1 MKRTIIRSCVCVVT
15 FVAALIVSSMLLN
28 RGNTDMTADME
39 PPRLPSVY
47 VDADGL
53 RVNMMDGYL
62 GEMEE
67 EYMRGRLLPI
77 GTDRKL
83 SIGILTY
90 GTQVESLA
98 FEVRSADGTRL
109 VEDTQVSGMTEED
122 GVLKADIVLKDLID
136 EGTEYCVIFKLT
148 LEDGREASYYMR
160 VIQQESPGMQEKLD
174 FVASFSE
181 DTFDD
186 ASCAALAVYM
196 ETDSSEDNSTLS
208 RMTIHSSL
216 DQLGW
221 GSLDVRRETEPVFT
235 IMDMTGQTAS
245 IQVEYLVSY
254 TRYEREVHAFVKEVY
269 RIRTGTERMYL
280 LDYERTMSE
289 YFSEDAS
296 SFVDEEVVLGIRDTD
311 VEMAESEGGNIVA
324 FAQNGVLYSLNVTEN
339 RIARL
344 FSFHDADNLDER
356 AFPDDRN
363 FKILQVDEAGNVFF
377 MVYGYISSG
386 RRQGYCGAQLYFYD
400 GSANTVEELAFIP
413 SGKSPEILKAQI
425 DQLAYIN
432 GKYELYLFLN
442 DQICCVH
449 LDSQTVDITAENL
462 SMDSCSVSESNRMI
476 AWQSGERYASESLIL
491 MNLSTGEQTRIEA
504 GSGNYIL
511 PLGFMGEDIV
521 YGIAR
526 QADITRD
533 DTGAMVFPM
542 YQVKIQDESGEL
554 LMTYEKEGYYVTGCE
569 MSGNQIILSRVERD
583 AQGDYVTAEDDQI
596 VSSQTEAK
604 RTNTIITVPTE
615 NDDRLTEIQLRS
627 GIKTGQLK
635 VLTPGEVLYEGSRQ
649 VDLPPS
655 QETVEL
661 YYVYSPDGEVTF
673 AATPREAIERAEES
687 SGSVTARGGFYI
699 WRAERLHTS
708 NQIMAIEGTAADE
721 ERSSLEVC
729 LDVILT
735 YEGVT
740 RNTGYL
746 LEQGKTVAEILQE
759 NLENVQVLELTG
771 CSLENILYYPD
782 REIPV
787 LALLEDGNAVLITGF
802 NERNVVLMDPQTG
815 RISWMGL
822 NDASAWF
829 EENGNM
835 FVSCVGMQ

>member
-296 SFVDEEVVLGIRDTD
+296 SFVDEEVVLGIRNTD

-771 CSLENILYYPD
+771 CSLSSVLYYPD

-815 RISWMGL
+815 QVSRMGL
-822 NDASAWF
+822 NDATAWF

-835 FVSCVGMQ
+835 FVSYVEMQ

>member
-186 ASCAALAVYM
+186 ISCAALAVYM

-208 RMTIHSSL
+208 RVTIHSSL

-771 CSLENILYYPD
+771 CSLSSVLYYPD

-815 RISWMGL
+815 QVSRMGL
-822 NDASAWF
+822 NDATAWF

-835 FVSCVGMQ
+835 FVSCVEMQ

>member
-208 RMTIHSSL
+208 RVTIHSSL

-542 YQVKIQDESGEL
+542 YQVRIQDESGEL

-604 RTNTIITVPTE
+604 RANTIITVPTE

-771 CSLENILYYPD
+771 CSLSSVLYYPD

-815 RISWMGL
+815 QVSRMGL
-822 NDASAWF
+822 NDATAWF

-835 FVSCVGMQ
+835 FVSYVEMQ

>member
-721 ERSSLEVC
+721 ERSNLEVC

-771 CSLENILYYPD
+771 CSLSSVLYYPD

-815 RISWMGL
+815 QVSRMGL
-822 NDASAWF
+822 NDATAWF

-835 FVSCVGMQ
+835 FVSYVEMQ

>member
-208 RMTIHSSL
+208 RVTIHSSL

-269 RIRTGTERMYL
+269 RIRTGPERMYL

-296 SFVDEEVVLGIRDTD
+296 SFVDEEVVLGIRNTD

-604 RTNTIITVPTE
+604 RANTIITVPTE

-771 CSLENILYYPD
+771 CSLSSVLYYPD

-815 RISWMGL
+815 QVSRMGL
-822 NDASAWF
+822 NDATAWF

-835 FVSCVGMQ
+835 FVSYVEMQ

>member
-47 VDADGL
+47 VDAGGL

-77 GTDRKL
+77 GADRKI

-90 GTQVESLA
+90 GTQVDALA

-109 VEDTQVSGMTEED
+109 VEDTQVSAITEED

-136 EGTEYCVIFKLT
+136 EETEYCVIFKLT
-148 LEDGREASYYMR
+148 LEDEREVSYYMR
-160 VIQQESPGMQEKLD
+160 VIQQESSGMQEKLD

-208 RMTIHSSL
+208 RVTIHSSL

-269 RIRTGTERMYL
+269 RIRTGPERMYL

-296 SFVDEEVVLGIRDTD
+296 SFVDEEVVLGIRNTD

-771 CSLENILYYPD
+771 CSLSSVLYYPD

-787 LALLEDGNAVLITGF
+787 LALMEDGNAVLITGF

-815 RISWMGL
+815 QVSRMGL
-822 NDASAWF
+822 NDATAWF

-835 FVSCVGMQ
+835 FVSYVEMQ

>member
-1 MKRTIIRSCVCVVT
+1 MKRTIIRSCVCLVT
-15 FVAALIVSSMLLN
+15 FVAALIISSMLLN
-28 RGNTDMTADME
+28 RGNTDMTAQVE

-47 VDADGL
+47 VDAGGL
-53 RVNMMDGYL
+53 RVNRMDGYL
-62 GEMEE
+62 DDMEE
-67 EYMRGRLLPI
+67 EHMRGRLMPI

-90 GTQVESLA
+90 GIQVDAMA
-98 FEVRSADGTRL
+98 FEVRSADGSRL
-109 VEDTQVSGMTEED
+109 VEDTEVSGLTEED

-136 EGTEYCVIFKLT
+136 METEYSLILRLT
-148 LEDGREASYYMR
+148 LEDEREASYYMR
-160 VIQQESPGMQEKLD
+160 VVEEEDPAAQEMLD
-174 FVASFSE
+174 FVAGFSE
-181 DTFDD
+181 DTFED
-186 ASCAALAVYM
+186 ASCAALATYM
-196 ETDSSEDNSTLS
+196 ETDSSGDNSSLS
-208 RMTIHSSL
+208 RVTIHSSL

-221 GSLDVRRETEPVFT
+221 GSLDVRRETEPFFT
-235 IMDMTGQTAS
+235 ILDMTGQTAAVT
-245 IQVEYLVSY
+245 VEYLVGY
-254 TRYEREVHAFVKEVY
+254 TRYEKEMQAYVKEIY
-269 RIRTGTERMYL
+269 RIRTGEERMYL

-296 SFVDEEVVLGIRDTD
+296 SFVDEEVVLGIRDSD
-311 VEMAESEGGNIVA
+311 VQMAESEGGGIVA
-324 FAQNGVLYSLNVTEN
+324 FVQNGVLYSLNVTEN
-339 RIARL
+339 RLARL
-344 FSFHDADNLDER
+344 FSSHDGSSLDER
-356 AFPDDRN
+356 AFLDDRD

-377 MVYGYISSG
+377 MVYGYISAG
-386 RRQGYCGAQLYFYD
+386 RRQGSCGAQVYYYNS
-400 GSANTVEELAFIP
+400 SANTIEELAFLP
-413 SGKSPEILKAQI
+413 SQKSPKILEAQI
-425 DQLAYIN
+425 DQLSYIN
-432 GKYELYLFLN
+432 GRNELYLFLN
-442 DQICCVH
+442 DQILCVH
-449 LDSQTVDITAENL
+449 LDSRTVDVTAEDL
-462 SMDSCSVSESNRMI
+462 SMDGCSVSESNRMI
-476 AWQSGERYASESLIL
+476 AWQTGERYASESLIL
-491 MNLSTGEQTRIEA
+491 MNLSTGVQTQIEA

-526 QADITRD
+526 RSELSQDE
-533 DTGAMVFPM
+533 TGAIVFPM
-542 YQVKIQDESGEL
+542 YQVRIQDENGEI
-554 LMTYEKEGYYVTGCE
+554 LMTYEKEGFYVTGCE
-569 MSGNQIILSRVERD
+569 MSGNQIILSRVEKD
-583 AQGDYVTAEDDQI
+583 GQGGYAPCKADQI
-596 VSSQTEAK
+596 VSSRTEAQ
-604 RTNTIITVPTE
+604 RTNTVITVPTE
-615 NDDRLTEIQLRS
+615 KDDRLTEIKMKTAV
-627 GIKTGQLK
+627 KTGQLK
-635 VLTPGEVLYEGSRQ
+635 ILTPGEVLYEGSRQ
-649 VDLPPS
+649 VEIPPS

-771 CSLENILYYPD
+771 CSLSSVLYYPD

>member
-269 RIRTGTERMYL
+269 RIRTGPERMYL

-296 SFVDEEVVLGIRDTD
+296 SFVDEEVVLGIRNTD

-583 AQGDYVTAEDDQI
+583 AQGDYITAEDDHI

-604 RTNTIITVPTE
+604 RANTIITVPTE

-771 CSLENILYYPD
+771 CSLSSVLYYPD

-815 RISWMGL
+815 QVSRMGL
-822 NDASAWF
+822 NDATAWF

-835 FVSCVGMQ
+835 FVSYVEMQ

>member
-208 RMTIHSSL
+208 RVTIHSSL

-235 IMDMTGQTAS
+235 ILDMTGQTAS
-245 IQVEYLVSY
+245 ITVEYLVSY
-254 TRYEREVHAFVKEVY
+254 TRYERAVHAFVKEVY
-269 RIRTGTERMYL
+269 RVRTGTERMYL

-526 QADITRD
+526 QADVTRD

-542 YQVKIQDESGEL
+542 YQVRIQDESGEL

-604 RTNTIITVPTE
+604 RANTIITVPTE

-649 VDLPPS
+649 VDFPPS

-771 CSLENILYYPD
+771 CSLSSVLYYPD

-787 LALLEDGNAVLITGF
+787 LALLEDGNVVLITGF

-815 RISWMGL
+815 QVSRMGL
-822 NDASAWF
+822 NDATAWF

-835 FVSCVGMQ
+835 FVSYVEMQ

>member
-28 RGNTDMTADME
+28 RGNTDMTAEME
-39 PPRLPSVY
+39 PPRLPLVY

-160 VIQQESPGMQEKLD
+160 VIQQESSGMQEKLD

-208 RMTIHSSL
+208 RVTIHSSL

-771 CSLENILYYPD
+771 CSLSSVLYYPD

-787 LALLEDGNAVLITGF
+787 LALMEDGNAVLITGF

-815 RISWMGL
+815 QVSRMGL
-822 NDASAWF
+822 NDATAWF

-835 FVSCVGMQ
+835 FVSYVEMQ

>member
-296 SFVDEEVVLGIRDTD
+296 SFVDEEVVLGIRNTD

-542 YQVKIQDESGEL
+542 HQVKIQDESGEL

-771 CSLENILYYPD
+771 CSLSSVLYYPD

-815 RISWMGL
+815 QVSRMGL
-822 NDASAWF
+822 NDATAWF

-835 FVSCVGMQ
+835 FVSYVEMQ

>member
-28 RGNTDMTADME
+28 RGNTDMTAEME
-39 PPRLPSVY
+39 PPRLPLVY

-160 VIQQESPGMQEKLD
+160 VIQQESSGMQEKLD

-208 RMTIHSSL
+208 RVTIHSSL

-604 RTNTIITVPTE
+604 RANTIITVPTE

-721 ERSSLEVC
+721 ERSNLEVC

-771 CSLENILYYPD
+771 CSLSSVLYYPD

-815 RISWMGL
+815 QVSRMGL
-822 NDASAWF
+822 NDATAWF

-835 FVSCVGMQ
+835 FVSYVEMQ

>member
-28 RGNTDMTADME
+28 RGNTDMTAEME

-604 RTNTIITVPTE
+604 RANTIITVPTE

-771 CSLENILYYPD
+771 CSLSSVLYYPD

-815 RISWMGL
+815 QVSRMGL
-822 NDASAWF
+822 NDATAWF

-835 FVSCVGMQ
+835 FVSYVEMQ

>member
-269 RIRTGTERMYL
+269 RIRTGPERMYL

-296 SFVDEEVVLGIRDTD
+296 SFVDEEVVLGIRNTD

-604 RTNTIITVPTE
+604 RANTIITVPTE

-771 CSLENILYYPD
+771 CSLSSVLYYPD

>member
-604 RTNTIITVPTE
+604 RANTIITVPTE

>member
-604 RTNTIITVPTE
+604 RANTIITVPTE

-771 CSLENILYYPD
+771 CSLSSVLYYPD

>member
-269 RIRTGTERMYL
+269 RIRTGPERMYL

-296 SFVDEEVVLGIRDTD
+296 SFVDEEVVLGIRNTD

-526 QADITRD
+526 QADVTRD

-542 YQVKIQDESGEL
+542 YQVRIQDESGEL

-604 RTNTIITVPTE
+604 RANTIITVPTE